1 MHRSGRLEQLVQRR
15 GRASGLGHT
24 LTREKPRL
32 AGEVAGAGAD
42 VEPRLDLGGGVMLL
56 HLGPVGPLGL
66 MHQVFTMVVELL
78 AGKVGVFG
86 DVFRELLAGRILGE
100 RLGRGELAGLV
111 VAVLVRVVAYHVWR
125 ERMARVAGMAGRVVR
140 LLLADGLLGRL
151 AGLARRFYLTGGS
164 VSANVLAVLTH
175 LVARRVP
182 AAIHIFKQLGR
193 APGHFIVRLGIQ
205 LLLRTSTRTI
215 PTDLRTLLCAFHGL
229 VQLHIVLLALGLRRS
244 HVLLS
249 SRSHRRFRKLAN
261 RGTSCAPRYGAKYYV
276 LEIEIPISR
285 TARVAANTLRHILDR
300 PCVD

>member
-1 MHRSGRLEQLVQRR
+1 
-15 GRASGLGHT
+15 
-24 LTREKPRL
+24 
-32 AGEVAGAGAD
+32 
-42 VEPRLDLGGGVMLL
+42 MLL
-56 HLGPVGPLGL
+56 HLGTVSPLSL
-66 MHQVFTMVVELL
+66 VHQVFTMVVKLL

-125 ERMARVAGMAGRVVR
+125 ERMARVTGMAGRVVR

-300 PCVD
+300 PSVD